1 MNYFDV
7 RYLTLIGHVQSGKTI
22 EEINYCYSSI
32 TQHQVPVVFIVRN
45 ITADQ
50 LQLRDRFSNFDHS
63 MEVQLL
69 KSLNNET
76 AVAFLENCGVLVL
89 LCNEVQLRK
98 AKNILIQFNKPYH
111 VCIDEVDF
119 SIKSR
124 THLTSIDNH
133 LSFIKK
139 NAKHILG
146 ATATPFAVFSS
157 EKELSKVRRITPQ
170 RKYHGIETLN
180 VEYVDSCIIRSEE
193 DFPMCDMPAMD
204 TIYET
209 FMEKESGMILH
220 TVVKE
225 RENHYRI
232 QQYLSVTYPEMTV
245 IVYNGDGIT
254 VICKRRNDK
263 PMCDRKNLNKY
274 RQLIN
279 VYSYKNGVHTFSN
292 YSISEVLQI
301 LIDDPE
307 HNHTHI
313 SIISGYLAS
322 RGISFVSTDYSR
334 HLTDQY
340 FYASKTTH
348 GENLLQSLRILGC
361 YNDDIPLTLWCSEK
375 MWKNIL
381 SHNKI
386 INNLVDGVNNSM
398 NWMGRL
404 QEISINKPS
413 SPLTR
418 PRLCGYRMKPFQ
430 KKEFTL
436 EIDYPQ
442 EQLEE
447 ELEEI
452 ETSEEN
458 DSS

>member
-1 MNYFDV
+1 MSYFDV

-22 EEINYCYSSI
+22 EEINYCHASV
-32 TQHQVPVVFIVRN
+32 TQYQVPVFFIVRN
-45 ITADQ
+45 ITADS
-50 LQLRDRFSNFDHS
+50 LQLRDRFSNFEHS
-63 MEVQLL
+63 MEIQLL
-69 KSLNNET
+69 KSLTVEK
-76 AVAFLENCGVLVL
+76 AIDFLEKNGIIVL
-89 LCNEVQLRK
+89 LCNETQLRK
-98 AKNILIQFNKPYH
+98 ARNIILQFNKPYH

-124 THLTSIDNH
+124 ANVTTIDTH

-139 NAKHILG
+139 NANHILG
-146 ATATPFAVFSS
+146 ATATPFALFSS
-157 EKELSKVRRITPQ
+157 EKELSKIRRITPQ

-180 VEYVDSCIIRSEE
+180 VKYVDSCIIRSEE

-204 TIYET
+204 TIYDD
-209 FMEKESGMILH
+209 FLEKQSGMILH

-232 QQYLSVTYPEMTV
+232 QKYLSVTYPEMTV
-245 IVYNGDGIT
+245 LVYNGDGVS

-279 VYSYKNGVHTFSN
+279 KYFYKDGVHTFLN

-301 LIDDPE
+301 LVDDTQHQ
-307 HNHTHI
+307 HNHI

-340 FYASKTTH
+340 FYASKSAH

-375 MWKNIL
+375 MWKSII

-404 QEISINKPS
+404 QEITINKPS

-418 PRLCGYRMKPFQ
+418 PRLCGYRVKPFQ
-430 KKEFTL
+430 RDDFTL
-436 EIDYPQ
+436 EIDYP
-442 EQLEE
+442 EEPQLEE
-447 ELEEI
+447 EI
-452 ETSEEN
+452 
-458 DSS
+458 

>member
-22 EEINYCYSSI
+22 EEINYCYSSV
-32 TQHQVPVVFIVRN
+32 TKFKVPVFFIVRN

-50 LQLRDRFSNFDHS
+50 LQLRDRFSTFEHS
-63 MEVQLL
+63 MEIQLL
-69 KSLNNET
+69 KSLTVEK
-76 AVAFLENCGVLVL
+76 AVAFLEKCGIIIL
-89 LCNEVQLRK
+89 LCNESQLAKTRK
-98 AKNILIQFNKPYH
+98 IITEYNKPYH

-119 SIKSR
+119 SIKTKLNVS
-124 THLTSIDNH
+124 TLDIH
-133 LSFIKK
+133 LSFIKSK
-139 NAKHILG
+139 AQHILG
-146 ATATPFAVFSS
+146 ATATPFALFSS
-157 EKELSKVRRITPQ
+157 ERQLSKVSRIKPQ

-180 VEYVDSCIIRSEE
+180 VRYVDSCIIRSEE

-204 TIYET
+204 IIYEE

-225 RENHYRI
+225 RQNHNKI

-245 IVYNGDGIT
+245 LVYNGNGIT
-254 VICKRRNDK
+254 VICKRRNDR

-279 VYSYKNGVHTFSN
+279 IYLYKNGVHYFTN
-292 YSISEVLQI
+292 YSISEVIQI
-301 LIDDPE
+301 LIEDPE
-307 HNHTHI
+307 YNHTHI
-313 SIISGYLAS
+313 CIVAGYLAS

-340 FYASKTTH
+340 FYAAKGSH

-375 MWKNIL
+375 TWKSIV

-398 NWMGRL
+398 NWMGKI
-404 QEISINKPS
+404 QEVIINKPS

-418 PRLCGYRMKPFQ
+418 PRLCGYRVKPF
-430 KKEFTL
+430 ERSNFT
-436 EIDYPQ
+436 IDMNYPP

-447 ELEEI
+447 E
-452 ETSEEN
+452 N
-458 DSS
+458 